1 MAVARLQAAVAD
13 QPRPVNPA
21 LLALPAQRA
30 AADPADR
37 ALPGE
42 GADLS

>member
-13 QPRPVNPA
+13 RPRPVNPA
-21 LLALPAQRA
+21 LLAQRA
-30 AADPADR
+30 AADQADR